1 MPEGSLGSRV
11 VKAYEAAGCE
21 GVILYQGV
29 YLHFW
34 PHLLFNFSARE
45 ETAAMI
51 CLKAETDNRSCLTG
65 WQGEEIPIQ
74 TYDMLRII
82 VSTSGQY

>member
-29 YLHFW
+29 YLHF
-34 PHLLFNFSARE
+34 
-45 ETAAMI
+45 
-51 CLKAETDNRSCLTG
+51 
-65 WQGEEIPIQ
+65 
-74 TYDMLRII
+74 
-82 VSTSGQY
+82 